1 MRISTSMIFQTG
13 VSTLQKQTQQLV
25 HTQQQVLTGR
35 RILSPSDDPIAAARA
50 LEVSQAQSLNKA
62 YVTNQ
67 GAARDSLGLVENK
80 LAAVEDIVISVRTR
94 AVEAGS
100 GSLAPSDL
108 KAIATDVRA
117 SFDAMLSLANSQNGT
132 GEFIFSGYQA
142 DTQPFTGNL
151 NGVSYQGDDG
161 QRTLQL
167 SPTRIMSVSNA
178 GSEVFNGV
186 RAPAGKFFAVP
197 GSPNGGTGY
206 VADAQTTGTYD
217 GTRYNVAWDGSNFNV
232 TNAATGAAV
241 VSQSGPTLT
250 FGAVQLEMA
259 GTPSAGDVFEVA
271 PRANVFN
278 MYTNMVRALENPPAT
293 GGLGGAVEPG
303 HRRHGPGA
311 RPGAHRACLGG
322 FAHGRSRRPRNRR
335 QRPRHPVRADA
346 VSPAGRGSDR
356 GDQRPHPAAHLARSL
371 AAILH
376 AHHQSVA
383 VQLPQLSPCAAP
395 RSPLP

>member
-25 HTQQQVLTGR
+25 NTQQQVSTGR
-35 RILSPSDDPIAAARA
+35 RILSPSDDPIASARA
-50 LEVSQAQSLNKA
+50 LEVTQAQSLNKA
-62 YVTNQ
+62 FITNQ
-67 GAARDSLGLVENK
+67 GAARAALGLVENK
-80 LAAVEDIVISVRTR
+80 LAAVEDIVINTRTR

-108 KAIATDVRA
+108 KAIATDVRG

-142 DTQPFTGNL
+142 DTQPFTGNI

-206 VADAQTTGTYD
+206 VADAKTTGAY
-217 GTRYNVAWDGSNFNV
+217 GGERYSVAWDGATFNV
-232 TNAATGAAV
+232 TNADTGAAV
-241 VSQSGPTLT
+241 VSQPGPTLT

-259 GTPSAGDVFEVA
+259 GTPSTGDVFEVA

-278 MYTNMVRALENPPAT
+278 MYTNMVRALENPPAS
-293 GGLGGAVEPG
+293 GGIGGAVDQAIEG
-303 HRRHGPGA
+303 MDQA
-311 RPGAHRACLGG
+311 LD
-322 FAHGRSRRPRNRR
+322 
-335 QRPRHPVRADA
+335 QVLTVRASVGSRMVEVDA
-346 VSPAGRGSDR
+346 LETVGSDLDIQYAATLSR
-356 GDQRPHPAAHLARSL
+356 LQDVDLTQAISDLTLQRTQLEASQQSFIRISNLSL
-371 AAILH
+371 FNY
-376 AHHQSVA
+376 
-383 VQLPQLSPCAAP
+383 LS
-395 RSPLP
+395 